1 MTVWDLDKGARGS
14 GRFVGAASAAGL
26 MGTARQT
33 GHAASKSAAV
43 GFDEALRQELRR
55 SAPGARTTAPCPYSV
70 DTGMVEGVKMRSPLL
85 LPVLKEQKV
94 ATADGD

>member
-1 MTVWDLDKGARGS
+1 LT
-14 GRFVGAASAAGL
+14 
-26 MGTARQT
+26 
-33 GHAASKSAAV
+33 
-43 GFDEALRQELRR
+43 
-55 SAPGARTTAPCPYSV
+55 